1 MEIPRALISLCS
13 VVIACTTGASA
24 VHAAGPPR
32 YRKQNLSWHSDAV
45 LDLCVSFGMSTE
57 QTTDIELETPV
68 YESGCSK
75 QRAHTDSIEVDQWY
89 GRVGNNLHQIVHAI
103 FAAKMSGKS
112 RVYTPLDWTSLDGTI
127 RQLFNFS
134 DRFDIVKDEEF
145 RHRVF
150 CQEKKGTHFF
160 MIKCNGVRRSDY
172 TNVLRTYLLPHL
184 SDEARAACKREE
196 LTSENRRPELVI
208 HLRSGDLL
216 NPTSEDANGKKGR
229 MAPCSFVDKVLE
241 DAQGLE
247 RIRVIT
253 EPDMKHPCL
262 PMLVEHGALVQ
273 SESVAADGCAFMYAE
288 HLLLGAKSTFS
299 EALSLFNPNPVT
311 VYDPFGCVH
320 HGHRGTTNTCPRGRG
335 HAITYCIPGIDQ
347 DRSVESKM
355 DWVIKYPRKKIYNK
369 GTQCFD

>member
-1 MEIPRALISLCS
+1 MLR
-13 VVIACTTGASA
+13 
-24 VHAAGPPR
+24 
-32 YRKQNLSWHSDAV
+32 V
-45 LDLCVSFGMSTE
+45 LRGTKSRICRGTPTPCLTSFGMTTE
-57 QTTDIELETPV
+57 QTTDIELETLV

-75 QRAHTDSIEVDQWY
+75 QRAHTDSIVVDKWY

-112 RVYTPLDWTSLDGTI
+112 RVYTPLDWTFLDGTI

-134 DRFDIVKDEEF
+134 DHFDIVNDEEF

-150 CQEKKGTHFF
+150 CQERKKTHFF

-172 TNVLRTYLLPHL
+172 TNVLLTYLLPHL

-196 LTSENRRPELVI
+196 ATSENRRPELVI

-216 NPTSEDANGKKGR
+216 NPTVGWQEGR

-241 DAQGLE
+241 DSQGLE

-262 PMLVEHGALVQ
+262 PILVEHGALVQ

-320 HGHRGTTNTCPRGRG
+320 HGTTDTCPSGRG
-335 HAITYCIPGIDQ
+335 HAIKYCIPDMDQ
-347 DRSVESKM
+347 ARSVESKM
-355 DWVIKYPRKKIYNK
+355 DWVIQYPRKKIYSE
-369 GTQCFD
+369 GAQCFD